1 MVRTYHTLVFV
12 QHLIILAERDEED
25 EGSNILEAVYPL
37 FSLASLTTDVEKLI
51 GKLANLESGLGNA
64 CRLDTTPKDVL
75 IMRHVTRV
83 GHAIDSAKVVNGR
96 VVQLELARTVDGLTD
111 AGVPPETSDGIGDIS
126 REDVGLYLWG

>member
-1 MVRTYHTLVFV
+1 MVMTYHTLIFV
-12 QHLIILAERDEED
+12 QHLIILAERDQED
-25 EGSNILEAVYPL
+25 EGSDILEAVDPL
-37 FSLASLTTDVEKLI
+37 LPLASLTTDVEKLI
-51 GKLANLESGLGNA
+51 RKLANLESGLSDA

-75 IMRHVTRV
+75 IIRIVTRV

-96 VVQLELARTVDGLTD
+96 VVQLELAGTVDGLAD